1 MTSKHILVAG
11 DEENMRRTLLLILR
25 QAGYSVSKAKDGYEA
40 LKIITDSK
48 NGTGSVDLLVTDI
61 QMSGL
66 TAMELIV
73 ELDRLNIALPVL
85 VTTGHGDIDT
95 AVGLKRKD
103 CVEFIEKPFSAED
116 LLEQV
121 SRLFAEK

>member
-73 ELDRLNIALPVL
+73 ELDRLNIPLPVL

>member
-11 DEENMRRTLLLILR
+11 DEENMRRTLSLILR
-25 QAGYSVSKAKDGYEA
+25 QAGYSASKAKDGYEA

-61 QMSGL
+61 QMSDL
-66 TAMELIV
+66 TCMELV
-73 ELDRLNIALPVL
+73 AELERLNISLPVL

-103 CVEFIEKPFSAED
+103 CVEFIEKPFRAED

-121 SRLFAEK
+121 SHFFEEK